1 MFPST
6 ALFDEIDCPFFQS
19 GRCQRP
25 YCLYNHSKDNT
36 PGMMKTTGLGDPK
49 VTSANGASHT
59 TEDSYACLEELERIN
74 KEIEAVRSEVE
85 KEQKRL
91 SQYQTSQSLT
101 QTGHCSG
108 KYLRTTKSRTKDQNG
123 NYLKCKKPVCSTSG
137 QKYVVDRAKPKT
149 DLEYDPCSNFSADL
163 LSSSSAECKLKS
175 TNKVDIDQSL
185 KSKQTRKKVQPLSSH
200 FDDSEDE
207 GTLVI
212 DIPSLTKDHSKHKAK
227 QKSAIT
233 KPPHILERNGA
244 VNNDLSNQQTKL
256 NQHKEKSSDGLPSH
270 EMKRTVDDQE
280 NVRTL
285 VKPMIITDEQE
296 SSEGELVIDVS
307 QFEDEH
313 KLSKQCETKTKEL
326 LDLPKLCPISNAP
339 AENYKEANDGQIIK
353 DITMEKHPVKD
364 IEAFLEDLS
373 EEPVAEP
380 NNFTNINMEAF
391 VKQKEEKAHNMENI
405 LDDISTCL
413 NNMRS
418 QSDELKSI
426 QDVNMLPVNSVHG
439 DERISSQSPTSA
451 LQNLTSRGEPQNSG
465 ISGYAL
471 KSEIV
476 SSKEISQMH
485 QQYFPMVASQSLPSS
500 LHKAEE
506 HRFLGPPHSQSLT
519 ETSWV
524 TLHKSHGE
532 TFVQNTHLVS
542 ETNCGVVSAPSNSL
556 LNPRTVESIEKLPTS
571 NVSYPAACDM
581 TVPSQT
587 FATMAGSNNEPIVVD
602 SSSDEE
608 LRYSD
613 LDLSDTDPMEECYRI
628 FMEANQSEA
637 PVVQS
642 DTSDKVGTEM
652 KSNPAALLKKRVA
665 HVAKFEPASKSKA
678 QIIVPLQE
686 GASHLSVPSRSQLC
700 QRRAAILTAAVK
712 GCQSQI
718 INSAP
723 KKVYTPNVHQF
734 HQSTVQNS
742 CVGII
747 PVGAALQ
754 LGANLHFI
762 VPEGNCALP
771 LTLIPTTMSV
781 QRPPQPSPPVQLTPA
796 QHPLQLANYTPAKRQ
811 AICLSTQ
818 DSTQQ
823 RLKYPRHSEA
833 QNSALHSQPN
843 AMGVKRKA
851 KVHHEVG
858 TKVPHDVRQRYVN
871 LFVEEFLKS
880 SVTVQD
886 AFEKALAEEKIVYDR
901 SINKLKYLSI
911 AVNALKRLK
920 NQNILPAKAPSERD
934 QHVSRGNVPL
944 NTQALQGPGDLTL
957 FEQLKEHILSEDLLQ
972 VNNFPRKHQDKAD
985 FAIQYGDTKKGISD
999 PLKRI
1004 CCRCGATFSVDRSG
1018 KHKRREECNYH
1029 YGKVIENRV
1038 PGGVETRYSCCEN
1051 AVGSPGC
1058 QVFNLHVHDAVSLQG
1073 FVSSL
1078 PQSVVGE
1085 TYPGVYAIDTQT
1097 CYTSQGLELARVTV
1111 VSSSLQVVFD
1121 SFVKPDNDVI
1131 DYNTRFS
1138 GISEA
1143 DVKSSSSSLRDVQ
1156 AVLLSFI
1163 NADTI
1168 LIGHG
1173 LENDLAAL
1181 KIIHST
1187 VVDTSVVFPHRLG
1200 LPHKR
1205 ELNSL
1210 TADYLRRI
1218 IQESV
1223 AGHDTREDATACM
1236 ELMLWR
1242 VKEDSKVKRW

>member
-6 ALFDEIDCPFFQS
+6 ALFDEIDCPFLQS

-25 YCLYNHSKDNT
+25 YCLYNHSKDSSSCVMN
-36 PGMMKTTGLGDPK
+36 TTGLGDPK
-49 VTSANGASHT
+49 VTSANGSSHT
-59 TEDSYACLEELERIN
+59 TEDNYACLEELERIN

-101 QTGHCSG
+101 QTGQCSG
-108 KYLRTTKSRTKDQNG
+108 KYLRTTKSRPKDQNG
-123 NYLKCKKPVCSTSG
+123 NHLKSKKPVCSTSG
-137 QKYVVDRAKPKT
+137 QKYVVDRARPKT

-175 TNKVDIDQSL
+175 SDKVDIDHGL
-185 KSKQTRKKVQPLSSH
+185 KSKQTGKNVQPLSSH

-212 DIPSLTKDHSKHKAK
+212 DIPSLTKDHRKHKPK
-227 QKSAIT
+227 QESAIIKT
-233 KPPHILERNGA
+233 HVLERNGA
-244 VNNDLSNQQTKL
+244 VNNDLSNQQTNP

-270 EMKRTVDDQE
+270 DMKCTLSDQE
-280 NVRTL
+280 NARTL
-285 VKPMIITDEQE
+285 VKPMMITEEQE

-313 KLSKQCETKTKEL
+313 KLPQQRETKNKEL

-339 AENYKEANDGQIIK
+339 AEHYKEANDGQIIK
-353 DITMEKHPVKD
+353 GITMANHPGKD
-364 IEAFLEDLS
+364 IEPFLEDLR

-380 NNFTNINMEAF
+380 NNFTNINMETF
-391 VKQKEEKAHNMENI
+391 VKQKEEKAHNLENV

-418 QSDELKSI
+418 QSDELKTI
-426 QDVNMLPVNSVHG
+426 QDVKMLPVNSVYG
-439 DERISSQSPTSA
+439 DECISSQFPRSA
-451 LQNLTSRGEPQNSG
+451 LQNLTSREPQNSS

-471 KSEIV
+471 KSENV
-476 SSKEISQMH
+476 SSKDISQIH
-485 QQYFPMVASQSLPSS
+485 QQYFPMVSSQSLPSP

-506 HRFLGPPHSQSLT
+506 HRFLGPPHTQSLT

-524 TLHKSHGE
+524 TLQSSHGE
-532 TFVQNTHLVS
+532 PFVHNTPAYVS
-542 ETNCGVVSAPSNSL
+542 EIDFGVVSAPSNSQ

-571 NVSYPAACDM
+571 NVSYSAACDM

-587 FATMAGSNNEPIVVD
+587 FATMAGNNNEPIVVD
-602 SSSDEE
+602 SSSDAE

-637 PVVQS
+637 PVVQC
-642 DTSDKVGTEM
+642 DAPDKVGTEM
-652 KSNPAALLKKRVA
+652 KSNPIALLKKRVA

-686 GASHLSVPSRSQLC
+686 GTSHLNVPSRSQLC

-712 GCQSQI
+712 GCQSQV

-723 KKVYTPNVHQF
+723 KKVYTSNVHQI
-734 HQSTVQNS
+734 HQSAVQNS

-747 PVGAALQ
+747 PVGATLQ
-754 LGANLHFI
+754 LGTNLHFI

-781 QRPPQPSPPVQLTPA
+781 QRPPQPSPPVQLAPA
-796 QHPLQLANYTPAKRQ
+796 QHPTQPANYTPAKRQ

-823 RLKYPRHSEA
+823 RFKYHRPSEA

-843 AMGVKRKA
+843 VMGVKRKA

-858 TKVPHDVRQRYVN
+858 AKVPHDVRQRYVN

-1018 KHKRREECNYH
+1018 KHTRREECNYH

-1078 PQSVVGE
+1078 HQSAVGK
-1085 TYPGVYAIDTQT
+1085 TCPGIYAIDTQT
-1097 CYTSQGLELARVTV
+1097 CYTTQGLELARVTV

-1223 AGHDTREDATACM
+1223 EGHDTREDATACM